1 MIDVDQLLTPLSDDA
16 PCGEDLSYDPALGE
30 LDTLMQGKP
39 ETQFSAA
46 EEPNWRDI
54 QKSCLAL
61 FERTKDLRVSIDL
74 AVPLLKLDGLPA
86 LPRAC
91 GSCTACST
99 NTGSRFTRAS
109 TPRTTTTRSSA

>member
-1 MIDVDQLLTPLSDDA
+1 MIDVDQLLTPLSDEN

-46 EEPNWRDI
+46 EEPNWKEV

-74 AVPLLKLDGLPA
+74 AVPLLKIDGLPGFA
-86 LPRAC
+86 QSLWLLHLNLP
-91 GSCTACST
+91 S
-99 NTGSRFTRAS
+99 
-109 TPRTTTTRSSA
+109 